1 MTEVPVTIWITGAT
15 ASGKTEVGLELAQLL
30 PCQLISVDSALVYRG
45 LDIGTAKPDRE
56 TLRQRPHALIDIVEA
71 DDPYSA
77 GRFVVD
83 ARREIRAA
91 RERGLLPVLVGGTML
106 YFSSLEGRLDDLPPA
121 QESVRAA
128 IDRRAQASGW
138 AALHEELRQKDAAA
152 AERIHPNDRQRIQR
166 ALEIIELTGKAP
178 GSWRH
183 KPVRV
188 GGDQT
193 FRFALPP
200 RHHAALKERIAQ
212 RFAAMMELGFVD
224 ELRGLRERLQLSL
237 DLPSMRAV
245 GYRQLWSYLEGECDL
260 ATAERQAIQ
269 ATLQLAKRQLSWLRG
284 RGDLEWLEGADPR
297 QSKRTAAAIKQQL
310 EAALDAAPRIR
321 GSP

>member
-1 MTEVPVTIWITGAT
+1 MTEAPVTVWITGAT
-15 ASGKTEVGLELAQLL
+15 ASGKTEVGLELAELV

-56 TLRQRPHALIDIVEA
+56 TLKRRPHALIDIVEA

-83 ARREIRAA
+83 ARREIEAA
-91 RERGLLPVLVGGTML
+91 RKRGLLPVLIGGTML

-121 QESVRAA
+121 QEAVRAA
-128 IDRRAQASGW
+128 IDRRAQARGW
-138 AALHEELRQKDAAA
+138 PALHEELRQKDAAA

-166 ALEIIELTGKAP
+166 ALEVIELTGRAP
-178 GSWRH
+178 GAWRH
-183 KPVRV
+183 KPARV
-188 GGDQT
+188 SGHQT
-193 FRFALPP
+193 LRFALPP
-200 RHHAALKERIAQ
+200 RHHATLRERIAE
-212 RFAAMMELGFVD
+212 RFAAMMELGFID
-224 ELRGLRERLQLSL
+224 ELRRLRERLRLSP

-260 ATAERQAIQ
+260 ATAEHQTIK

-284 RGDLEWLEGADPR
+284 RDDLEWLDGVDPGKPR
-297 QSKRTAAAIKQQL
+297 QTAWAIKQRL
-310 EAALDAAPRIR
+310 EAALDQAASMTN
-321 GSP
+321 SP